1 MLFIGDKKSNLIS
14 KVIIIMTVVINIGA
28 FFILPNQIF
37 VQINKSHTMSK
48 IIVLAMIPILQILIF
63 NIGKE
68 RGELGMHMIALII
81 MLIADIAVI
90 GMNLL

>member
-28 FFILPNQIF
+28 FFILPNQIL
-37 VQINKSHTMSK
+37 VQINKPHTMSK

-68 RGELGMHMIALII
+68 RSELGMHMIGLII
-81 MLIADIAVI
+81 MLVADIAVI